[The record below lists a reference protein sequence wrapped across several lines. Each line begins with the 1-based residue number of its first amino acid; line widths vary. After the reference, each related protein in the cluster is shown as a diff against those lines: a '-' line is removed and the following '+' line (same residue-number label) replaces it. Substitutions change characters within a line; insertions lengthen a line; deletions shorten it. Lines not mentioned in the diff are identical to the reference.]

1 MELQNRAKT
10 IFLCARNTIL
20 SSHGDIMKV
29 DCVVQ
34 KGVWTVR
41 CSKRSLFGGPE
52 PRASPNLNFLL
63 QSENF
68 KNTLLLLQVRTTD
81 HGPRLPYL
89 QINFTSYF

>member
-34 KGVWTVR
+34 KGVGLCAVQR
-41 CSKRSLFGGPE
+41 EVCLVAPE
-52 PRASPNLNFLL
+52 PHLTSTFYCNL
-63 QSENF
+63 
-68 KNTLLLLQVRTTD
+68 KTLKTLCCSYKLEPRTTAS
-81 HGPRLPYL
+81 
-89 QINFTSYF
+89 IFTD